1 MAKTVIGLGDAKSVK
16 RYSAFLAVDV
26 GRESYFNRKFMGVGI
41 EAQTPL
47 QTLPSLENDAGDQI
61 SYDLVMQLKMQ
72 PIEGDNILAGKEE
85 DLKFYT
91 DSVYIDQMRG
101 GVNTGGRM
109 TRKRTIHDLRKI
121 ARVRSSE
128 WWARVFDELIFQ
140 YLSGTRGINVD
151 YIFPISYTGFAN
163 NSFVDPITA
172 GDTDHYL
179 FAARSDTGA
188 IPTSRADANWVAQG
202 TTGNNIFTLSLIERA
217 VARARTMGGGTT
229 GVPAI
234 EPIMLDG
241 EEHYVIVMH
250 PYQEY
255 QLRTNTNTGQWL
267 DIQKAAAAAEARNNP
282 IFKGALGLYNNCVLQ
297 THRSVVRPN
306 NAGTGTGY
314 GASSNIG
321 VARALFMGRQA
332 GVVAFGSAG
341 NGLRF
346 DWQEDQEDR
355 GNQVIISTSS
365 IFGVKKTSF
374 TTDGTTLAGTQS
386 KISRDFGVIALDT
399 VASDPS

>member
-1 MAKTVIGLGDAKSVK
+1 MAKTVVGLNDPKAVK

-26 GRESYFNRKFMGVGI
+26 GRTSYFNKKFMGVGV
-41 EAQTPL
+41 EAQTPI
-47 QTLPSLENDAGDQI
+47 QILPHLENDAGDHI

-72 PIEGDNILAGKEE
+72 PIEGDNTLAGREE

-91 DSVYIDQMRG
+91 DSLYIDQLRG

-121 ARVRSSE
+121 SRVRQGE
-128 WWARVFDELIFQ
+128 WWARVFDELLFM
-140 YLSGTRGINVD
+140 YLSGTRGINAD
-151 YIFPISYTGFAN
+151 YIYPVGYSGFAT
-163 NSFVDPITA
+163 NSLVDPITA
-172 GDTDHYL
+172 GDTDHFL
-179 FAARSDTGA
+179 FAARSDNGV
-188 IPTSRADANWVAQG
+188 IPTSRSDANWVAQG
-202 TTGNNIFTLSLIERA
+202 STGNNIFSLALIERA
-217 VARARTMGGGTT
+217 VARARTMGGGVT

-234 EPIMLDG
+234 EPIMIDG

-255 QLRTNTNTGQWL
+255 QCRTNTNTGQWL
-267 DIQKAAAAAEARNNP
+267 DIQKAAAAAEGRSNP
-282 IFKGALGLYNNCVLQ
+282 IFKGALGMYNNVVLQ
-297 THRSVVRPN
+297 SHRAVVRPN

-314 GASSNIG
+314 GASNNIG

-332 GVVAFGSAG
+332 GVVAFGSPG

-346 DWQEDQEDR
+346 DWHEDYEDR

-365 IFGVKKTSF
+365 ICGVKKTSF
-374 TTDGTTLAGTQS
+374 TTAGTTLAGVTS
-386 KISRDFGVIALDT
+386 SISRDFGTIALDT
-399 VASDPS
+399 VAADPS